1 MLMMQKNI
9 AIKTTDLRKTYDDGK
24 VVTHVL
30 KGLDLEIHEGEFVAL
45 MGRSGAGKSTL
56 LYQLSLLDSPT
67 SGSIYLFGEKTTH
80 MDDEERAHF
89 RLNQL
94 GYVFQDY
101 ALLPELSALENV
113 ALPLMMQDK
122 STQEAYRIA
131 DEVLIKVGL
140 KGKERNLPSELSG
153 GQQQRVSVAR
163 AVAHNPK
170 IIFAD
175 EPTANLDSF
184 SGKQVIELFRELNKE
199 GQTIVMVTHEEE
211 YGRAADRIIELSDG
225 QIVNHGH

>member
-1 MLMMQKNI
+1 MQKDI
-9 AIKTTDLRKTYDDGK
+9 AIKTSDLRKTYDDGK

-80 MDDEERAHF
+80 MDDEERANF

-113 ALPLMMQDK
+113 ALPLMMQGK
-122 STQEAYRIA
+122 STQEAYKIA
-131 DEVLIKVGL
+131 DEVLVKVGL

-225 QIVNHGH
+225 QIVQHQAH

>member
-1 MLMMQKNI
+1 MQKNI
-9 AIKTTDLRKTYDDGK
+9 AIKTNGLRKTYDDGK

-30 KGLDLEIHEGEFVAL
+30 KGLDLEIQEGEFVAL

-80 MDDEERAHF
+80 MNDEERADF

-113 ALPLMMQDK
+113 ALPLMMQGK

-140 KGKERNLPSELSG
+140 KGKEKNLPSELSG

-163 AVAHNPK
+163 AVAHKPK
-170 IIFAD
+170 VIFAD

-225 QIVNHGH
+225 QVVQHQTH